1 MTESQKQFLVK
12 LLNEPAPSGYEEPVQ
27 KLWKDEVSKFCK
39 VIKKDI
45 HGNLTAVLNPGN
57 EKSVLIVGHSDEI
70 GLIVQYIND
79 EGFIYVGSIGGVEAG
94 ILASHRVRIITK
106 KGILYG
112 VIGKTSLHLQA
123 SDDKKPLKLH
133 DVWIDI
139 GAKNKKDAEKY
150 VSKGDPVIFG
160 EDFTQLVDDRA
171 TARCWDNR
179 VGIYV
184 VAEVVRNLSKVKSAS
199 GGLKKT
205 VYGVSSTQEET
216 GVWGARGAAYTA
228 KPTLAIAI
236 DVMPS
241 TDSPG
246 VSKEKFGDTKVGS
259 GPVISRGVRTDNVLS
274 DKLIDTAVKKKIP
287 YQIEVEHGHTHTD
300 ADPISQVR
308 SGIPIG
314 VVSLATRYLHSAV
327 EILSLNDID
336 QTIELLT
343 QFIINDKFDLD

>member
-1 MTESQKQFLVK
+1 MTDSQKQFLVK

-27 KLWKDEVSKFCK
+27 KIWKNEVSKFCK
-39 VIKKDI
+39 NISIDI

-57 EKSVLIVGHSDEI
+57 EKSILIVGHSDEI
-70 GLIVQYIND
+70 GLIVHFIND
-79 EGFIYVGSIGGVEAG
+79 EGFIYVSSIGGVEAG
-94 ILASHRVRIITK
+94 ILASHRVRIMTK
-106 KGILYG
+106 NGIIYG

-123 SDDKKPLKLH
+123 IDEKKPLKLH

-139 GAKNKKDAEKY
+139 GAKNKKDAENY

-160 EDFTQLVDDRA
+160 EDFTQLAGDRA

-184 VAEVVRNLSKVKSAS
+184 VAEVIRNLAKVK

-216 GVWGARGAAYTA
+216 GVWGARGAAYSA

-236 DVMPS
+236 DVMPA
-241 TDSPG
+241 TDSPTIL
-246 VSKEKFGDTKVGS
+246 KEKFGDTKVGS
-259 GPVISRGVRTDNVLS
+259 GPVITRGVRTDNRIS
-274 DKLIDTAVKKKIP
+274 EKLINTAVKKKIP
-287 YQIEVEHGHTHTD
+287 YQIEVDHGNTFTD

-308 SGIPIG
+308 AGIPIG

-327 EILSLNDID
+327 EILSLTDID

-343 QFIINDKFDLD
+343 QFIIQDKFDID